1 MDDGRYA
8 AQCRGAVLRRA
19 KAYENDFFSVA
30 FRKKAGGR
38 VQIALRLSVTLTGIG
53 RQSPLRPWQLAQP
66 FVADD

>member
-19 KAYENDFFSVA
+19 TAYENDFFSVA

-38 VQIALRLSVTLTGIG
+38 VQIGVTAERDLDRIG
-53 RQSPLRPWQLAQP
+53 RQSPFGPELAQP

>member
-38 VQIALRLSVTLTGIG
+38 VQIGVTG
-53 RQSPLRPWQLAQP
+53 
-66 FVADD
+66 

>member
-38 VQIALRLSVTLTGIG
+38 VQTALRLSVTLTDAGVPG
-53 RQSPLRPWQLAQP
+53 SALQLAQP